1 MFRHCG
7 IALLRSSNEQKYSE
21 TYYCFCFGSEET
33 VPISLSNLPCVRVHT
48 RIGFP
53 GGSDSKESTCNAR
66 DLGLIPGSGG
76 SLGEGHGSPFQYSHL
91 ENPRDRGAW
100 WATVHGITKSWKQ
113 LSDLTH
119 KFQSIWLSQDFFLSF
134 QSEYSS
140 LIIRIYH
147 FSSWSSG
154 MK

>member
-1 MFRHCG
+1 MAVLSSILTWRTPG
-7 IALLRSSNEQKYSE
+7 I
-21 TYYCFCFGSEET
+21 EE
-33 VPISLSNLPCVRVHT
+33 
-48 RIGFP
+48 P
-53 GGSDSKESTCNAR
+53 GG
-66 DLGLIPGSGG
+66 LI
-76 SLGEGHGSPFQYSHL
+76 
-91 ENPRDRGAW
+91 
-100 WATVHGITKSWKQ
+100 VHGITKSWKQ